1 MNSKAIRKQL
11 LAAVAMVLVA
21 AVALGS
27 STYAWFVASGTV
39 TAKGM
44 TVKAQSEGGLIIRYK
59 GGAWGT
65 VAEAVPSTTKEL
77 KPTSTEDL
85 VSWVYAQAEKPN
97 AEKAND
103 KTFQDVSTKV
113 VPEAGKDDIEKPNNY
128 ALVKL
133 FQIRAATAQDVPK
146 GLYVDSIDVTVN
158 NAAPQKSMSTAL
170 RVGIKCEPA
179 GGTPTYTI
187 FAPVTV
193 GGGGSANSPSTSYQV
208 VKPNSSG
215 TIIGADGST
224 KFARNTTAFAPKAVG
239 ADDAGNP
246 KAALLDKNVV
256 IGNTDATQVTV
267 YVYVWFEGEDHNLN
281 SDNFFAENLSV
292 AVNFTSITG
301 KTTAAATSVDLTSAT
316 VSGTT
321 ETATS
326 PNGQANTTYY
336 EITDALALDGVNKL
350 YTDAAS
356 SSGLT
361 STSKVYVITN
371 GTASD
376 YTGYVKLPTGT

>member
-85 VSWVYAQAEKPN
+85 VHWVYAQAEKPN

-103 KTFQDVSTKV
+103 GTFQDVSTKV
-113 VPEAGKDDIEKPNNY
+113 VPDLGKDDIEKPNNY

-133 FQIRAATAQDVPK
+133 FQIRAATAQNVPK

-158 NAAPQKSMSTAL
+158 GAAPAKSMSTAL
-170 RVGIKCEPA
+170 RVGIHCVPSS
-179 GGTPTYTI
+179 GTPTYTI

-193 GGGGSANSPSTSYQV
+193 GDGSPANSPSTSYKV
-208 VKPNSSG
+208 VKADPTGSI
-215 TIIGADGST
+215 TGADGST

-239 ADDAGNP
+239 AGEDGNP
-246 KAALLDKNVV
+246 NAALLADSVQ

-281 SDNFFAENLSV
+281 SDNFFAEELSV

-301 KTTAAATSVDLTSAT
+301 KTTAAATSVDLTSASASATT
-316 VSGTT
+316 VTAKNSQGTD
-321 ETATS
+321 
-326 PNGQANTTYY
+326 TTYY
-336 EITDALALDGVNKL
+336 EISDVTALDGVSKL
-350 YTDAAS
+350 YAES
-356 SSGLT
+356 QGELT
-361 STSKVYVITN
+361 NSSKVYIITN
-371 GTASD
+371 GQASD
-376 YTGYVKLPTGT
+376 YTAYVTLPPAVGG